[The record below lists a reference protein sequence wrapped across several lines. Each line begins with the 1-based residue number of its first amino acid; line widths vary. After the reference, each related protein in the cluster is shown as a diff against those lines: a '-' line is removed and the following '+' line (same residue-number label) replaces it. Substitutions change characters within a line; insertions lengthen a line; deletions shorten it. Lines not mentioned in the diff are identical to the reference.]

1 MKPVV
6 ALVGRPNVGKSTL
19 FNRITRKKDAIVD
32 DMPGVTRDR
41 HFADVTWEEKSFI
54 LVDTGGFLSNDA
66 DSFAAHI
73 RDQVTLALEDA
84 EIVVLVLDGKSGL
97 SYYDRDLLL
106 LLREKGKK
114 FFCVVNKIDGER
126 QEVNLHDF
134 YALGIEELF
143 PLSAEHGYGFSDF
156 MDELTR
162 EMPFDE
168 EEEDSRENDGPVRI
182 AVVGRP
188 NAGKSTLINQLL
200 GEKRMVVSDVP
211 GTTRDSIDS
220 LVTFQGKEYLFI
232 DTAGIRRKAR
242 VNERVEK
249 FSVIKALQSLE
260 RCHVALVV
268 LDASE
273 GVTDQDV
280 RIAGYASDRGCACI
294 FVLNKWD
301 LLAPEEKDIKRFKE
315 MLALEAKFLSFA
327 PALTL
332 SALTGLRVNKI
343 FATVDT
349 VYAQYRSRASTGQ
362 VNRIIENATART
374 EPSLHNGKRIKFYFA
389 SQIRTAPPTFA
400 LVSNYPDAVH
410 FSYKR
415 YLTNQIREALGL
427 DLTPIRL
434 RFRER
439 SGRTDYSEK
448 KSKPSPEI
456 LKQLQAQSRR
466 RKRRNR

>member
-41 HFADVTWEEKSFI
+41 HFSDAEWEGKSFI
-54 LVDTGGFLSNDA
+54 LVDTGGFLSNDE

-73 RDQVTLALEDA
+73 RAQVSLALEDA
-84 EIVVLVLDGKSGL
+84 DLVVLVLDGKSGL

-106 LLREKGKK
+106 LLRERGKK

-134 YALGIEELF
+134 YALSIEEPF
-143 PLSAEHGYGFSDF
+143 PISAEHGYGFSDF

-162 EMPFDE
+162 EMPFSDE
-168 EEEDSRENDGPVRI
+168 EEEEDEGGPIRV

-188 NAGKSTLINQLL
+188 NAGKSTLINKLL
-200 GEKRMVVSDVP
+200 GEERMVVSDVP

-220 LVTFQGKEYLFI
+220 LVDFQGKSYLFI
-232 DTAGIRRKAR
+232 DTAGIRRKAK

-260 RCHVALVV
+260 RCHVALIM

-280 RIAGYASDRGCACI
+280 RVAGYASDRGCACI

-301 LLAPEEKDIKRFKE
+301 LLPSEEKDVKRFKE
-315 MLALEAKFLSFA
+315 MLAMEAKFLSFA
-327 PALTL
+327 PALTI
-332 SALTGLRVNKI
+332 SALTGLRVGKI
-343 FATVDT
+343 FETVDA
-349 VYAQYRSRASTGQ
+349 VYAQYIFRASTGQ
-362 VNRIIENATART
+362 VNRIIEDATNRT

-389 SQIRTAPPTFA
+389 SQIRTGPPTFA
-400 LVSNYPDAVH
+400 IVSNYPDAIH

-415 YLTNQIREALGL
+415 YLTNQIREALSL
-427 DLTPIRL
+427 DLAPIRL
-434 RFRER
+434 RFKER
-439 SGRTDYSEK
+439 SGRIDYSQK
-448 KSKPSPEI
+448 KSKPSPEL
-456 LKQLQAQSRR
+456 LKDLQAKSRR